1 MFMTWLNKI
10 TKARKNPE
18 KSTTTSRSDYY
29 TKDNFYKRVRERE
42 AAEKKR
48 REKWKTEIGKMS
60 NNNNYT
66 YGSGIG
72 HLPSNI
78 ASGTI
83 STTTSIAD
91 AKITI
96 DGVSD
101 GTFTIDT
108 STMDSVGLDWI
119 YERHS
124 LSISEVEKMCN
135 EYPALEKV
143 WRNFK
148 SVYDMV
154 KQDYEGKKKSG
165 EIDDDIP
172 F

>member
-1 MFMTWLNKI
+1 MTQ
-10 TKARKNPE
+10 
-18 KSTTTSRSDYY
+18 S
-29 TKDNFYKRVRERE
+29 KDNDF
-42 AAEKKR
+42 
-48 REKWKTEIGKMS
+48 II
-60 NNNNYT
+60 NLDNYT
-66 YGSGIG
+66 ADTID
-72 HLPSNI
+72 LSNI
-78 ASGTI
+78 DGLTVGGVSNSATTI
-83 STTTSIAD
+83 WAGDSVTDITFDSST
-91 AKITI
+91 
-96 DGVSD
+96 SD

-108 STMDSVGLDWI
+108 TTMDTVGLDWI

-124 LSISEVEKMCN
+124 LSISEVESMCK

-154 KQDYEGKKKSG
+154 KQDYEGKKNAG

>member
-1 MFMTWLNKI
+1 MTQSKDEFTINLDELGLSDLLSDDTI
-10 TKARKNPE
+10 TINLDDTYG
-18 KSTTTSRSDYY
+18 TTT
-29 TKDNFYKRVRERE
+29 
-42 AAEKKR
+42 
-48 REKWKTEIGKMS
+48 
-60 NNNNYT
+60 T
-66 YGSGIG
+66 YWAGDSV
-72 HLPSNI
+72 
-78 ASGTI
+78 T
-83 STTTSIAD
+83 D
-91 AKITI
+91 ITI

-108 STMDSVGLDWI
+108 STLDDGVGLDWI

-154 KQDYEGKKKSG
+154 KQDYQGKKDAG

>member
-1 MFMTWLNKI
+1 MTQSKDNQISVDLGDLLADDTI
-10 TKARKNPE
+10 TINLDDTYG
-18 KSTTTSRSDYY
+18 TTT
-29 TKDNFYKRVRERE
+29 
-42 AAEKKR
+42 
-48 REKWKTEIGKMS
+48 
-60 NNNNYT
+60 T
-66 YGSGIG
+66 YWAGD
-72 HLPSNI
+72 
-78 ASGTI
+78 
-83 STTTSIAD
+83 SITD
-91 AKITI
+91 ITI

-108 STMDSVGLDWI
+108 STMDTVGLDWV

-154 KQDYEGKKKSG
+154 KQDYEGKKKAG

>member
-1 MFMTWLNKI
+1 MTQSKDNTI
-10 TKARKNPE
+10 TINIDDYTADTIDLGNIDGLTVGGDVD
-18 KSTTTSRSDYY
+18 TTTYWAGDSVTDI
-29 TKDNFYKRVRERE
+29 TFD
-42 AAEKKR
+42 
-48 REKWKTEIGKMS
+48 T
-60 NNNNYT
+60 
-66 YGSGIG
+66 
-72 HLPSNI
+72 
-78 ASGTI
+78 
-83 STTTSIAD
+83 STNA
-91 AKITI
+91 
-96 DGVSD
+96 

-108 STMDSVGLDWI
+108 STMDTDTVGLDWI

-124 LSISEVEKMCN
+124 LSISEVESMCK

-154 KQDYEGKKKSG
+154 KQDYEGKKKAG